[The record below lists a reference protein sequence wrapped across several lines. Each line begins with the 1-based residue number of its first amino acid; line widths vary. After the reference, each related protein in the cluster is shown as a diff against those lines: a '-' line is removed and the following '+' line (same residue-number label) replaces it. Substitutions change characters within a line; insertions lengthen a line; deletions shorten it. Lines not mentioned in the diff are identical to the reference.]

1 MAKVALIGAG
11 YWGSKIANSLSTNK
25 NIEEV
30 SIIDVRNGETIDSI
44 PQGYNTAIIATPL
57 WDHYE
62 TTSSL
67 LKRGFDCYVEK
78 PMAETA
84 DQCLE
89 LEKLSGDQV
98 LMVGHIFLYHPAMDY
113 IKENLSRIGTVRHI
127 TSERLNWGIYQ
138 KKTTP
143 LHSLLPH
150 DISILF
156 ELLGTDA
163 KLENAMGNDF
173 NNTTQPDYVNFNL
186 KFNSGVTANVVGS
199 WYWPERVRKLT
210 IIGTEGMIIWDDSAN
225 FVKIFNG
232 TVVDG
237 RLTELTITEEHIPDL
252 SVTPLERELNH
263 FIDCV
268 VNRTTPKSDV
278 KNAITVAKLIDEVS
292 TYLR

>member
-1 MAKVALIGAG
+1 MVKVALIGAG

-25 NIEEV
+25 NIIEV
-30 SIIDVRNGETIDSI
+30 AIIDVRNGESIDSI
-44 PQGYNTAIIATPL
+44 PIGFNTAIIATPL
-57 WDHYE
+57 WDHFS
-62 TTSSL
+62 TTSEL

-78 PMAETA
+78 PMAETE
-84 DQCLE
+84 DQCIQLAQ
-89 LEKLSGDQV
+89 LSEDQV
-98 LMVGHIFLYHPAMDY
+98 LMVGHIFLYHPALDY
-113 IKENLSRIGTVRHI
+113 IKENISRIGQVRHI

-163 KLENAMGNDF
+163 KLENAISNDF
-173 NNTTQPDYVNFNL
+173 NNQTQPDYVNFNL
-186 KFNSGVTANVVGS
+186 RFNNSVTANVIGS

-210 IIGTEGMIIWDDSAN
+210 IIGTEGMIIWDDVQNSVT
-225 FVKIFNG
+225 FYKG

-237 RLTELTITEEHIPDL
+237 RLTDLTITESHTPDL
-252 SVTPLERELNH
+252 TVTPLERELNH

-278 KNAITVAKLIDEVS
+278 NNAITVAKLIDEVS

>member
-1 MAKVALIGAG
+1 M
-11 YWGSKIANSLSTNK
+11 
-25 NIEEV
+25 
-30 SIIDVRNGETIDSI
+30 
-44 PQGYNTAIIATPL
+44 
-57 WDHYE
+57 
-62 TTSSL
+62 
-67 LKRGFDCYVEK
+67 
-78 PMAETA
+78 
-84 DQCLE
+84 
-89 LEKLSGDQV
+89 
-98 LMVGHIFLYHPAMDY
+98 
-113 IKENLSRIGTVRHI
+113 
-127 TSERLNWGIYQ
+127 
-138 KKTTP
+138 
-143 LHSLLPH
+143 HSLLPH

-156 ELLGTDA
+156 ELLGTSA

-173 NNTTQPDYVNFNL
+173 NNATQPDYVNFNL
-186 KFNSGVTANVVGS
+186 RFNSGVTANVVGS

-237 RLTELTITEEHIPDL
+237 RLTELTITEEHVPDL

-292 TYLR
+292 TYLC

>member
-11 YWGSKIANSLSTNK
+11 YWGSKIANSLSKNI

-30 SIIDVRNGETIDSI
+30 SVIDVRDGETIDNI

-57 WDHYE
+57 WDHYK
-62 TTSSL
+62 TTSAL

-84 DQCLE
+84 DECLE
-89 LEKLSGDQV
+89 LEKLAKDQV

-113 IKENLSRIGTVRHI
+113 IKKNIPHIGAVRHI
-127 TSERLNWGIYQ
+127 TSERLNWGLYQ

-173 NNTTQPDYVNFNL
+173 NNPTQPDYVNFNL
-186 KFNSGVTANVVGS
+186 RFNSGVTANVVGS

-210 IIGTEGMIIWDDSAN
+210 IIGTKGMIIWDDSAN

-232 TVVDG
+232 TTVDG
-237 RLTELTITEEHIPDL
+237 KLTDLSVTEEHTPDL
-252 SVTPLERELNH
+252 SVTPLERELTH

-268 VNRTTPKSDV
+268 VSRTTPKSDV
-278 KNAITVAKLIDEVS
+278 KNAINVARLIDEVS